1 MKRVNIDLLIG
12 SGAGTKETDKADMR
26 LYRILLK
33 DFSALKSFWAKAFF
47 IFLLERT
54 DNKDLRCCGKKLHF
68 EMRLR
73 EKETYDRYI
82 HHYIVE
88 LKRDF
93 FKSKYDNILDN
104 ITDSLIS
111 FGESEFVILNKIIFN
126 CTDKFKFNKVSYT
139 KDMRTLIETYYI

>member
-1 MKRVNIDLLIG
+1 MRRVNIDLLVG

-26 LYRILLK
+26 LYKRLIV
-33 DFSALKSFWAKAFF
+33 DFSELKSFWSKAFF

-54 DNKDLRCCGKKLHF
+54 DNKELRSCGKKLHF

-82 HHYIVE
+82 AHYMAE
-88 LKRDF
+88 LKREF

-139 KDMRTLIETYYI
+139 KEMRLLIETYYI